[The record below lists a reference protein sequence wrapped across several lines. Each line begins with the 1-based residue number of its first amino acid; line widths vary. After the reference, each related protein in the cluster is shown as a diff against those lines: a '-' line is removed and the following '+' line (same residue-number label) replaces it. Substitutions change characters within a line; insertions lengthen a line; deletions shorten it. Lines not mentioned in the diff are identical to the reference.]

1 PAAVRVRDTGTV
13 PYRFFAVPTNLTE
26 DKYVQAAEIHR
37 GNAALVHHVII
48 NVMEPG
54 AGPLPAAGELNFEGG
69 SEGRGGA
76 RGAGRGRGSNP
87 DGMLIGWAPGMSPLV
102 LKAGQ
107 AKLIKKGS
115 VLIFQMHYT
124 TNGEGGTDQT
134 SVGLKFS
141 NRPVEKRVITTGAF
155 ARQLDIPPGAP
166 NYETN
171 AVMEF
176 KEDSHILSFMP
187 HMHLRGKD
195 FQYRLVLP
203 DGSTKILL
211 NVPKYDFSW

>member
-1 PAAVRVRDTGTV
+1 EGWSIGKPDVILSMPNQVSVPDTGTV
-13 PYRFFAVPTNLTE
+13 PYRFFAVPTNFTE
-26 DKYVQAAEIHR
+26 DRYVQAAEIHR

-54 AGPLPAAGELNFEGG
+54 TTPLPAAGELNTEGG
-69 SEGRGGA
+69 GEGRGGP
-76 RGAGRGRGSNP
+76 RGAGRGRNP

-102 LKAGQ
+102 LKPGQ

-141 NRPVEKRVITTGAF
+141 
-155 ARQLDIPPGAP
+155 
-166 NYETN
+166 
-171 AVMEF
+171 
-176 KEDSHILSFMP
+176 
-187 HMHLRGKD
+187 
-195 FQYRLVLP
+195 
-203 DGSTKILL
+203 
-211 NVPKYDFSW
+211 